1 MAKTKLHL
9 AEVVTN
15 PNIAAL
21 PLDKTIYVTVR
32 AYNKAG
38 KLKFY
43 VPTHFTINI
52 INWLLNFVMS
62 IVISVS

>member
-9 AEVVTN
+9 AEVATN

-21 PLDKTIYVTVR
+21 PLDKTVYVTVR

-38 KLKFY
+38 ELNNMHIFIHN
-43 VPTHFTINI
+43 VI
-52 INWLLNFVMS
+52 IE
-62 IVISVS
+62 